1 METFDLCASP
11 FCFLY
16 ILHTSIFPVS
26 HSALLLITNDGG
38 ENVIP
43 GKASVQALQAK
54 RGLAGW
60 KRGKLSRAEGATS
73 AGCRQAHHL
82 TTLQQLI

>member
-1 METFDLCASP
+1 M
-11 FCFLY
+11 
-16 ILHTSIFPVS
+16 
-26 HSALLLITNDGG
+26 NDAG

-43 GKASVQALQAK
+43 GKANVQALQAK

-60 KRGKLSRAEGATS
+60 RGGKLSHAEGATS